1 MFLQFTKVRA
11 TVMHSSVH
19 KLATPA
25 SIGWLAAVLWI
36 ATRVIVLAL
45 AAKFPGATGDVTYYF
60 AGITQPDGQSLT
72 EYPLLGLLP
81 IWLASHLPL
90 FYPDHALI
98 AFVCVMLAY
107 DAAFFAFLLSR
118 TNCVRNRVLAASF
131 WLVFPIT
138 VGPVFVYRL
147 DVFPAVVVG
156 LGLWALATHPR
167 IAGAL
172 FAVATWIKI
181 WPGILAATCITSWR
195 NPTWLKRFV
204 AFGLTLVS
212 IGICTA
218 LLTSPSRV
226 FSPLV
231 YQQDRGLQIESLAA
245 TFLLYR
251 AHTTA
256 QDRYSITYAASKSFE
271 ITGPGVEFALQMTSI
286 GMVLLVAACCV
297 WALVIFVKGGSRL
310 PEPSY
315 VILSIVLLLIV
326 VNKVFSP
333 QYIIWLG
340 PILAV
345 MLLRAPQRVTIGFAI
360 ATLITAGL
368 SQFIYPLYYDDL
380 LILHGSQ
387 SPVVILLVMRNMI
400 IVGMT
405 IIAVITAYRT
415 TRTYLQQS

>member
-1 MFLQFTKVRA
+1 
-11 TVMHSSVH
+11 MHSSVH
-19 KLATPA
+19 KPATA
-25 SIGWLAAVLWI
+25 MHIGWLAAVLWI
-36 ATRVIVLAL
+36 ATRVIMLAL
-45 AAKFPGATGDVTYYF
+45 AAKFPGASGDVTYYF

-72 EYPLLGLLP
+72 EYPVLGLLP
-81 IWLASHLPL
+81 IWLATHLPL

-118 TNCVRNRVLAASF
+118 TTCIRNRILAASF
-131 WLVFPIT
+131 WLIFPLT

-167 IAGAL
+167 MAGAL
-172 FAVATWIKI
+172 FAIATWIKL
-181 WPGILAATCITSWR
+181 WPGILVTTCITSWR
-195 NPTWLKRFV
+195 NLIWLKRFV
-204 AFGLTLVS
+204 AFGLTFVC

-218 LLTSPSRV
+218 LLTSPSRM

-256 QDRYSITYAASKSFE
+256 HDRYSITYAASKSFE

-286 GMVLLVAACCV
+286 GMLLLVAACCV
-297 WALVIFVKGGSRL
+297 WALAIFVKGGSRL
-310 PEPSY
+310 PDPSY

-345 MLLRAPQRVTIGFAI
+345 ILLRAPQRITLGLAI
-360 ATLITAGL
+360 ATLMVAGI
-368 SQFIYPLYYDDL
+368 SQLIYPVYYDDL
-380 LILHGSQ
+380 LILGESQ
-387 SPVVILLVMRNMI
+387 SPVVILLVVRNII

-405 IIAVITAYRT
+405 IITVMNAYRT
-415 TRTYLQQS
+415 TRAYLQQP